1 MGNPRTPEQA
11 SRATPRMDRR
21 IARILEILSIKQMTA
36 KELSQTMHV
45 SHDTARDYLSIL
57 HEQQRVYVAAWQ
69 PVDRNKPAKVYAAG
83 SNPDVIYV
91 PAPKT
96 KIEKKADI
104 WKEKVLTALALPSTT
119 YDLAKRLGISYSYT
133 RFIIYALKQEGS
145 IHVRAWILPHPKGSR
160 AAVYAVG
167 NEPSKERI
175 SFRRMSREEQRV
187 ARDIK
192 PNTAPKGIFSALGL

>member
-21 IARILEILSIKQMTA
+21 IARILELLSIKQMTA
-36 KELSQTMHV
+36 KELSQAMYV
-45 SHDTARDYLSIL
+45 SHDTAREYLSIL
-57 HEQQRVYVAAWQ
+57 HDQKRVYVSAWQ
-69 PVDRNKPAKVYAAG
+69 PIDRNKPAKVYAAG
-83 SNPDVIYV
+83 SKSDVVYV
-91 PAPKT
+91 PATKT

-104 WKEKVLTALALPSTT
+104 WKEKVLAALVLPSTT

-187 ARDIK
+187 ARGIK
-192 PNTAPKGIFSALGL
+192 PNTAPKGIFSALGI

>member
-21 IARILEILSIKQMTA
+21 IARILELLKDKQMTA
-36 KELSQTMHV
+36 KELSQAMHV

-57 HEQQRVYVAAWQ
+57 HEQQRVYVAEWQ

-133 RFIIYALKQEGS
+133 RFIIYALKREGS

-175 SFRRMSREEQRV
+175 SFRRMSREEQRQ
-187 ARDIK
+187 ARGIK